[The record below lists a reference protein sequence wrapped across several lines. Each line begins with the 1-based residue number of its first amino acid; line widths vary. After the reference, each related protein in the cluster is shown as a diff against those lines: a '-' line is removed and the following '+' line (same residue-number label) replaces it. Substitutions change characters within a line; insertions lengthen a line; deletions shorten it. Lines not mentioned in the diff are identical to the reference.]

1 MSASESSSG
10 SELEESEGASTGKR
24 GLPSCPGGRDH
35 LTVRGDRDSQS
46 SSELSGDDREGNGD
60 LSTSGVGSPS
70 SSVIV
75 AQPPRGSGND
85 SSLQEVVLTG
95 SEALDVLDQ
104 VSERGR
110 REIIKLC
117 PFLIMYNNVYRPNRG
132 MYFMCLT

>member
-1 MSASESSSG
+1 MSASESSSS
-10 SELEESEGASTGKR
+10 SELEESGGASTGKR
-24 GLPSCPGGRDH
+24 GLPSSPGGRDH

-46 SSELSGDDREGNGD
+46 SSEQSGDDREGNGD

-85 SSLQEVVLTG
+85 SSLQEIVLTG

-104 VSERGR
+104 VSESER
-110 REIIKLC
+110 RE
-117 PFLIMYNNVYRPNRG
+117 REREER
-132 MYFMCLT
+132 